1 MSDETK
7 AIETIEAI
15 AQDRYDWQQKYFAL
29 KAESE
34 KLNAYVVLSIGELRT
49 MIKRIEEN
57 NKTGFAILSTLN
69 SFASSSGDALL
80 AAPVGNRLVESSVNS
95 VSPIDRLLLTTIDSK
110 SKRKASYG
118 LLTIPKIQIG

>member
-57 NKTGFAILSTLN
+57 NKTGFTMGLYKGRKRRNATGVFRADVKL
-69 SFASSSGDALL
+69 
-80 AAPVGNRLVESSVNS
+80 
-95 VSPIDRLLLTTIDSK
+95 DSNGK
-110 SKRKASYG
+110 FQIASYQ
-118 LLTIPKIQIG
+118 LANSNL